1 MPCGALTSFL
11 RRSLLLY
18 NFLAVDDIQPFGL
31 IFQRA
36 FQFLATKGID
46 AWSYRRFSSQVAYA
60 GYVAIDFYIV
70 NVDAELIRGIKVTE
84 GNIFR
89 AGR

>member
-36 FQFLATKGID
+36 VQFLTAK
-46 AWSYRRFSSQVAYA
+46 A
-60 GYVAIDFYIV
+60 
-70 NVDAELIRGIKVTE
+70 VDALLNSRVEKRRVDA
-84 GNIFR
+84 R
-89 AGR
+89 SAGRNNDPVSDGFTLSIGEGIVGRVAA

>member
-1 MPCGALTSFL
+1 MLQLYDFL
-11 RRSLLLY
+11 S
-18 NFLAVDDIQPFGL
+18 VDDIYTLWQ
-31 IFQRA
+31 IFQLVVE
-36 FQFLATKGID
+36 FHATKGID

-84 GNIFR
+84 GNVFR
-89 AGR
+89 AGRQVNIVELPFALV